1 MALYLGDEKVKLHLS
16 DLLVCLNIYSPSDP
30 ITDVIRLLSSDNYVL
45 KDLNDIYLIP
55 KEVE

>member
-1 MALYLGDEKVKLHLS
+1 MALYLGNQEVNLHLK
-16 DLLVCLNIYSPSDP
+16 DLLVCLNIISPTTP

-55 KEVE
+55 KEGE